1 MKPKIVH
8 IPLPNLY
15 NPEKKNE
22 YIEEPDIGPNI
33 TLCLTYI
40 YFIIG
45 ICIFIC
51 GLFSDP
57 ELQTVLFMGGG
68 IVILMGIFTLLLY
81 KIVD

>member
-22 YIEEPDIGPNI
+22 YIEEPDRIPKI
-33 TLCLTYI
+33 TLWLSCV

-45 ICIFIC
+45 ICIFIW
-51 GLFSDP
+51 GLFSGP
-57 ELQTVLFMGGG
+57 ELQIYLFMGGG
-68 IVILMGIFTLLLY
+68 IGILMGIFAFLFY
-81 KIVD
+81 KMVD

>member
-22 YIEEPDIGPNI
+22 HIEEPDTEPNI
-33 TLCLTYI
+33 TLCLTYM

-51 GLFSDP
+51 GLFSGP
-57 ELQTVLFMGGG
+57 ELQIFLFMGGG
-68 IVILMGIFTLLLY
+68 IGILMGIFAFLFY
-81 KIVD
+81 KMVD

>member
-22 YIEEPDIGPNI
+22 YIEEPDMIPKI
-33 TLCLTYI
+33 SLWLTYV

-57 ELQTVLFMGGG
+57 KLQIFLLMGGG
-68 IVILMGIFTLLLY
+68 IGILMGIFGFIFY
-81 KIVD
+81 KMID